1 MEAKKSKF
9 SFIIQPKDH
18 TRKSG
23 NFDNFG
29 NLTFQGKKEFWW
41 DIDLHIQEFYQSR
54 DLNLLHPWLGN
65 FQSHS
70 TRVHSGSSHNR
81 PSGMHEWNSAC
92 HTTPASLSAHAL
104 PRQHTTS
111 YASQKPQSSVNWG
124 EAGHCS
130 AQHFRK

>member
-1 MEAKKSKF
+1 MLLLKRSPGSIGQDTKIIWVDMINPPFIRNHPFTNYNLIVDLHTKFNKALEMEAKKSKF

-54 DLNLLHPWLGN
+54 DLN
-65 FQSHS
+65 
-70 TRVHSGSSHNR
+70 
-81 PSGMHEWNSAC
+81 
-92 HTTPASLSAHAL
+92 
-104 PRQHTTS
+104 
-111 YASQKPQSSVNWG
+111 
-124 EAGHCS
+124 
-130 AQHFRK
+130 